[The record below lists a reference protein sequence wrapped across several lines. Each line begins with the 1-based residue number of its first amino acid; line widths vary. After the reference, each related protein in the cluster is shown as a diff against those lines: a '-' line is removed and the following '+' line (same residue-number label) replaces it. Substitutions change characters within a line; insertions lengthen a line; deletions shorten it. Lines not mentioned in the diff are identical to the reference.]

1 LNIQISKKIKTYSHS
16 NSTHGGIMKGKVT
29 ICGLVAIFTIAL
41 VFLVTTSIMS
51 QGTKQGA
58 MKKTEKTM
66 KKTENMVGSVARGKY
81 LVRLSSCT
89 DCHSPKIMTAMGPMD
104 DTTRY
109 LSGSPSTEKIPDIP
123 AGIIAPDKWG
133 ALSTNDQ
140 TGWAG
145 PWGMSFAFNL
155 TPDKQT
161 GTGAWTQDIFIK
173 TMRTGKHMGAG
184 RDILPP
190 MPWPSLA
197 KAKDEDL
204 ASIFAYLQSLP
215 AIQNQVPIPIPPAGA
230 KAPDEGK
237 K

>member
-1 LNIQISKKIKTYSHS
+1 
-16 NSTHGGIMKGKVT
+16 MKGKVA
-29 ICGLVAIFTIAL
+29 IYCLVAILSLAL
-41 VFLVTTSIMS
+41 VLLTVSSVMS
-51 QGTKQGA
+51 QEKKQSVE
-58 MKKTEKTM
+58 KKTETTM
-66 KKTENMVGSVARGKY
+66 KKTENMVGSVAKGKY
-81 LVRLSSCT
+81 LVRLASCT

-133 ALSTNDQ
+133 ALSTNDF

-173 TMRTGKHMGAG
+173 AMRTGKHMGAG

-197 KAKDEDL
+197 RATDEDL
-204 ASIFAYLQSLP
+204 ASIFSYLQSLP
-215 AIQNQVPIPIPPAGA
+215 PIQNQVPIPIPPAGA
-230 KAPDEGK
+230 KMPDEGK